1 MKTHL
6 QQLIK
11 FYGDNMSNSKI
22 LKKER
27 WFAWVCII
35 LTLVFFM
42 AMFFNQ
48 NTTRSTTVIIS
59 MLLITLISYIV
70 LVYKLEKD

>member
-1 MKTHL
+1 
-6 QQLIK
+6 
-11 FYGDNMSNSKI
+11 
-22 LKKER
+22 
-27 WFAWVCII
+27 
-35 LTLVFFM
+35 M

-48 NTTRSTTVIIS
+48 NTTQSTTVIIS